1 MSSHIL
7 DKLEALKSNEIKLKE
22 ERRVLEEQLELEIE
36 KKRRMKLDGTL
47 TKMEVQVDALAE
59 NFKGD
64 LMPDNRILVYR
75 FGKHNF
81 TRKEIQ
87 EIESARN
94 GRSKNLITLENF
106 KDNLSKI
113 DEWAFVRV
121 RVRTPLGRGA
131 LGLKLV
137 LGLRAPAARLDRAE
151 RAVLQVE
158 FVHGVWVQAA
168 RPGVDS
174 LGRLPLADPWARSHS
189 DPGVI

>member
-64 LMPDNRILVYR
+64 LMPDNSILVYR

-87 EIESARN
+87 EFESARN
-94 GRSKNLITLENF
+94 GRSKNLITLEKF

-113 DEWAFVRV
+113 DEWMNEGFSIEERIHSIRSFCGPMRPTELIKIPDDIKIYSDFVPLF
-121 RVRTPLGRGA
+121 RTMIGIMEKQQRDIDE
-131 LGLKLV
+131 LK
-137 LGLRAPAARLDRAE
+137 R
-151 RAVLQVE
+151 
-158 FVHGVWVQAA
+158 
-168 RPGVDS
+168 
-174 LGRLPLADPWARSHS
+174 
-189 DPGVI
+189 

>member
-64 LMPDNRILVYR
+64 LMPDNRILVYK
-75 FGKHNF
+75 FGKHNL

-87 EIESARN
+87 EIESARMN
-94 GRSKNLITLENF
+94 GISKNLITLEKF

-113 DEWAFVRV
+113 DEWMNHDISIEERIHSIRSCGLMRPTELIKIPDDIKIYSDFVPLF
-121 RVRTPLGRGA
+121 RTMIGIMEKQQRDIDE
-131 LGLKLV
+131 LK
-137 LGLRAPAARLDRAE
+137 R
-151 RAVLQVE
+151 
-158 FVHGVWVQAA
+158 
-168 RPGVDS
+168 
-174 LGRLPLADPWARSHS
+174 
-189 DPGVI
+189 

>member
-47 TKMEVQVDALAE
+47 TKMEVQVDVLAE

-64 LMPDNRILVYR
+64 LMPDNSILVYR

-87 EIESARN
+87 EFESARN
-94 GRSKNLITLENF
+94 GRSKNLITLEKF

-113 DEWAFVRV
+113 DEWMNNDISIEEMTCIIGHGQCGPMRPIELIKIPDDIKIYSDFVPLF
-121 RVRTPLGRGA
+121 RTMIGIMEKQQRDIDE
-131 LGLKLV
+131 LK
-137 LGLRAPAARLDRAE
+137 R
-151 RAVLQVE
+151 
-158 FVHGVWVQAA
+158 
-168 RPGVDS
+168 
-174 LGRLPLADPWARSHS
+174 
-189 DPGVI
+189 

>member
-87 EIESARN
+87 EFESARN
-94 GRSKNLITLENF
+94 GRSKNLITLEKF

-113 DEWAFVRV
+113 DEWMNEGFSIEERIHSISSFCGRPTGLIKIPDDIKIYSDFVPLF
-121 RVRTPLGRGA
+121 RTMIGIMEKQQRDIDE
-131 LGLKLV
+131 LK
-137 LGLRAPAARLDRAE
+137 R
-151 RAVLQVE
+151 
-158 FVHGVWVQAA
+158 
-168 RPGVDS
+168 
-174 LGRLPLADPWARSHS
+174 
-189 DPGVI
+189 